1 MIGLSGNSKSVNF
14 CGASACATSEVL
26 VCDDS
31 VCRDSVCVDGVCVD
45 EPESELFHFGPGERD
60 HYRDVETSL
69 IHAVGDFRELVGLGQ
84 LDMLEICAPWDSP
97 LSQAVADNG
106 GRSLSIGLHNGF
118 DLKTVAGFRKAL
130 KLLRRTKPRYLHV
143 SPPCDP
149 WSAFQNC
156 NQRTE
161 AQISNLGVRRKESR
175 KLLRHCRRL
184 VEVQL
189 YELNGACGWTPE
201 DPEFHHAG
209 GEHPLHAQSWN
220 TPDMKAMVRM
230 CGERFSVHG
239 CRHGMKSRKTGRLI
253 KKPWGWFS
261 THEGVRSALSMT
273 CNHAKGTHELIQGSI
288 TSSTAIY
295 PPLLCKRF
303 AKALMKD
310 SVHLFPVFSILEQ
323 QRSFDEQ
330 HEVGFVHEHDVSGVF
345 ANDEG
350 EVPNPEDVLGE
361 GAGDSLGDP
370 EEPHNR
376 GIENQPDD
384 APERPQR
391 GEMEPYSDENP
402 EENVAR
408 IKQMLRNVHRNM
420 GHPGNE
426 AFTRLLRDAG
436 ASEAIL
442 KEAQN
447 FSCPECLQ
455 RGRRSP
461 TRPSVVPKITQ
472 KWFCVS
478 IDTFWWKTPKEA
490 LQPGEKP
497 EYVVGLS
504 MMDEATDYHTAILV
518 KLGSEQ
524 PLRNISGE
532 DFKKAFSQG
541 WLQMFPAPALLRYD
555 EEGFLKNLDTVA
567 WLEKFG
573 MKLEPV
579 AGESAWQLGK
589 HSRHLHT
596 LKEQMNLLAMDVGTG
611 MTTQE
616 ILSVCLNAKNNMH
629 NVRGY
634 SPNQWAFGQ
643 NHSRIGSFLQQY
655 ENLPLM
661 TAREDWTFEENVA
674 NEEKAKRL
682 FLEVDAKRRFNKAL
696 HTRSRPLREFTVG
709 DLVYYYRVQPSK
721 GRGPNNRFGGV
732 WHGPARVLAHEKT
745 SSYDDSQH
753 AGSVVWIAHAGRII
767 RCSPE
772 QLRHVTFDLRQTDRE
787 INGPQ
792 NFHTLLEQ
800 ISQQQKYLD
809 ISHDDLTFMPYDA
822 TPEEFKPHLRAWGKR
837 PLKELRKEDRRDQ
850 EHISDSVDHGEDR
863 PQGPFGNERDQGRNR
878 EAGSL
883 RNDDSGGHG
892 PDDPPGWEGP
902 PGPHLRR
909 DLQGQGLQQVGSQSH
924 HREGQPRSLHEAVR
938 SIPASASGSRSVSDR
953 TNSIGE
959 SRKRKPSTSLER
971 PEHQDGRG
979 RDDDHISV
987 EQGGDSGRG
996 VGGSSSGERS
1006 NSLPHGSHRGDHGS
1020 DSSVHPEAGR
1030 PEGHLRASGRS
1041 RSPIPRLSRMAEHG
1055 MESSDLFAWF
1065 VDDHVQSDTPCDD
1078 LMDRFVHYVDH
1089 LTVVEMEL
1097 ALAPRDV
1104 HRKGENWVVNAK
1116 AKKGAEVTYRKL
1128 SQEDQKLFDQAMR
1141 KELDSFLSSEAIAIC
1156 TSHGVPADRIMQ
1168 MRWVLTWKS
1177 GVSDEKT
1184 GGEQKKAK
1192 ARLIIKGFQDPR
1204 LTTLPR
1210 ESPTLSSLGRNLL
1223 LACAARSRM
1232 RLSSGDIRTAFLQG
1246 DATESQDELY
1256 GYPPPEVRQM
1266 LGMKDHE
1273 IIRIIKA
1280 IYGLLNAPKRWY
1292 DSLSRFL
1299 IDDGWIVHSLDKCL
1313 FKRVDENNEICGYL
1327 GIHVDDVLCAGVG
1340 SEFTVAIDR
1349 LREKYPFGSW
1359 SCAQEGSLTYCGCEI
1374 TQDDDFGI
1382 HVKQERFALGIE
1394 EIPMTTERRENSFDE
1409 ITHGERRS
1417 MRQALGALN
1426 WRATQTAP
1434 WLLATVS
1441 ILQGTVESATVGDLV
1456 SVNKLVRLQRKR
1468 FDQGLYFPPL
1478 VGEVTLVTFTDAS
1491 WATRKDGSS
1500 QGGQITLL
1508 MEKNVLKGHR
1518 TPFCVLSWTS
1528 RRLRRVARSSTSA
1541 EAQMSANALD
1551 IHEFNKLGFWD
1562 MDHSE
1567 RLDLR
1572 RADDYLSSFLSCLVC
1587 DARNIFD
1594 GIVRVETSGLHM
1606 EEKRTAI
1613 ELLAIKERLKQANVN
1628 LKWVDGDQE
1637 LADGLTKP
1645 WRHEP
1650 LIKALGKGEWRI
1662 VYDPDFQSARKK
1674 RAMKMVSQNADHSY
1688 WLHCVYALESTA
1700 I

>member
-26 VCDDS
+26 VCDGS
-31 VCRDSVCVDGVCVD
+31 VCSDSVCVGGACVD
-45 EPESELFHFGPGERD
+45 EPDSELLNFGPGERD

-239 CRHGMKSRKTGRLI
+239 CRHGMKSKKTGRLI

-273 CNHAKGTHELIQGSI
+273 CNHAKGTHDLIQGSI

-323 QRSFDEQ
+323 QRFSGDQ

-345 ANDEG
+345 ANEG
-350 EVPNPEDVLGE
+350 EAPNPEDVLGE
-361 GAGDSLGDP
+361 GAGDSLDDH
-370 EEPHNR
+370 EEPHDM
-376 GIENQPDD
+376 GVENQPDD
-384 APERPQR
+384 VLERPQR
-391 GEMEPYSDENP
+391 VEIDPHSDENP

-518 KLGSEQ
+518 KSGSEQ

-772 QLRHVTFDLRQTDRE
+772 QLRHVTFDLRQADRE

-809 ISHDDLTFMPYDA
+809 ISQDDLTFMPYDA

-837 PLKELRKEDRRDQ
+837 PLKELRKEKCQDQ
-850 EHISDSVDHGEDR
+850 EHIGDPIDHGEDR
-863 PQGPFGNERDQGRNR
+863 PQGPFEYERDQGRNR

-883 RNDDSGGHG
+883 RNDDSGGNG

-909 DLQGQGLQQVGSQSH
+909 DLQGHGLQQVGSQSH
-924 HREGQPRSLHEAVR
+924 HREGQSRSLHEAVR

-979 RDDDHISV
+979 RDDDNVSV

-1006 NSLPHGSHRGDHGS
+1006 NPLPHGSHRGDHGS
-1020 DSSVHPEAGR
+1020 DSPVHPEAGR

-1041 RSPIPRLSRMAEHG
+1041 RSPIPRLSRMVEHG
-1055 MESSDLFAWF
+1055 MESSDLFTWF
-1065 VDDHVQSDTPCDD
+1065 VDDHVQSDTPCEK

-1104 HRKGENWVVNAK
+1104 HRKGEIWVVNAK

-1177 GVSDEKT
+1177 GGSDEKI

-1313 FKRVDENNEICGYL
+1313 FKRIDENNEISGYL

-1340 SEFTVAIDR
+1340 SEFTAAINR
-1349 LREKYPFGSW
+1349 LREKYLFGSW

-1374 TQDDDFGI
+1374 TQNDDFGI

-1478 VGEVTLVTFTDAS
+1478 MGEVTLVTFTDAS

-1613 ELLAIKERLKQANVN
+1613 GLLAIKERLKQANVN

-1700 I
+1700 M